1 MSNMSIAELIER
13 QQQEIGEAIRALP
26 CVSADKLGLDERAGR
41 ELYIDEDER
50 AIYVDNGSLRALDY
64 YGGFE
69 YVREHDGRD
78 TMHGFTRF
86 DGYESERVAECFEA
100 LNDSEGD

>member
-1 MSNMSIAELIER
+1 MSIAELIQQ

-26 CVSADKLGLDERAGR
+26 CVSADKLGLDIRAGHK
-41 ELYIDEDER
+41 LYIDGDER
-50 AIYVDNGSLRALDY
+50 AIYVDNGNLRALDY

-69 YVREHDGRD
+69 YVKEHDGRD

-86 DGYESERVAECFEA
+86 DGYENERVAECFEA
-100 LNDSEGD
+100 LNDSEDVPNA